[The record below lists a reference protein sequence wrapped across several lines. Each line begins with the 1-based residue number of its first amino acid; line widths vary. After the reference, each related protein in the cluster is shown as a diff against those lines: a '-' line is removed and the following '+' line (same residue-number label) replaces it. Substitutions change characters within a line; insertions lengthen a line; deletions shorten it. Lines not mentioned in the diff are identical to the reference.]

1 MKNKSKLI
9 GFTCAYTPLALI
21 EAAGYVPFRVLP
33 MGEPPDQAGSLLH
46 DNLCPHVKRIL
57 DLAFAGDIPDMAGM
71 VFINSCDAMR
81 RLADAWERVR
91 PNDPVIRMEL
101 PTTVDDN
108 SVSYLGGEIA
118 ALANTLSGMNGRPVD
133 QERIRAAIARYAELS
148 AMLEKL
154 KSLINSGVLRGG
166 SPRIQKLYNRASTEP
181 IGQLLRELSRMISD
195 EPKHVASAGDS
206 VPVLLFGN
214 VLPDPEAFSLF
225 ESCGALIVDD
235 DFCTGSRLFS
245 SAGQSMDETEDI
257 FVQLAKAILSQ
268 PPCARTFDPDH
279 PGKIARDI
287 LSRASACGARGV
299 IGHTL
304 KFCDPYLARLPAVRD
319 TFRDAGFPL
328 LLLEGD
334 CTLRSIGQQRTRIE
348 AFIEMMR

>member
-1 MKNKSKLI
+1 
-9 GFTCAYTPLALI
+9 
-21 EAAGYVPFRVLP
+21 
-33 MGEPPDQAGSLLH
+33 
-46 DNLCPHVKRIL
+46 
-57 DLAFAGDIPDMAGM
+57 
-71 VFINSCDAMR
+71 
-81 RLADAWERVR
+81 
-91 PNDPVIRMEL
+91 
-101 PTTVDDN
+101 
-108 SVSYLGGEIA
+108 
-118 ALANTLSGMNGRPVD
+118 
-133 QERIRAAIARYAELS
+133 
-148 AMLEKL
+148 
-154 KSLINSGVLRGG
+154 
-166 SPRIQKLYNRASTEP
+166 
-181 IGQLLRELSRMISD
+181 
-195 EPKHVASAGDS
+195 
-206 VPVLLFGN
+206 
-214 VLPDPEAFSLF
+214 
-225 ESCGALIVDD
+225 
-235 DFCTGSRLFS
+235 
-245 SAGQSMDETEDI
+245 MDETEDI